1 MKALMP
7 SARAVLT
14 IETSLVG
21 AVQSMSYGRNHH
33 WLKLRDH
40 RGREIVLIENAVL
53 LYICSDEK
61 CGFRMS
67 TEAHIGDNRPCPVC
81 LGHTLNG
88 VWARPQVALIPEAQS
103 DFEMPTKHNAD
114 RRQDE
119 ADADAL
125 ADDTTVVTER
135 PLKS

>member
-1 MKALMP
+1 MP

-40 RGREIVLIENAVL
+40 RGREIVLVENAVVR
-53 LYICSDEK
+53 YACEDGVS
-61 CGFRMS
+61 CGFS
-67 TEAHIGDNRPCPVC
+67 FTSEQNIGDTKCNRCSKPMV
-81 LGHTLNG
+81 LQ
-88 VWARPQVALIPEAQS
+88 WMRPQVALIPEVQS

-125 ADDTTVVTER
+125 ADDE
-135 PLKS
+135 KS